1 MVAPAPSIMERK
13 GHVPDTTWVLALDL
27 QLTLQWR
34 IQGGANAPPF
44 EGLPSRVLVSL
55 RQRNFVHYGPH

>member
-1 MVAPAPSIMERK
+1 MCL
-13 GHVPDTTWVLALDL
+13 DTTWVLALDL